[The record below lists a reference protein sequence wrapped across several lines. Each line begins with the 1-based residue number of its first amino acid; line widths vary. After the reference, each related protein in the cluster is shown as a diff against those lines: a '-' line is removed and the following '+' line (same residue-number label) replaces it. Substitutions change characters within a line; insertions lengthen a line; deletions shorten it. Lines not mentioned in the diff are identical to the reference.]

1 MPKSFWVSQLS
12 ILLLLTSCSSSGD
25 LACESLQSEI
35 REDLIAL
42 QNLPSEFEKEFWDDD
57 EAAAKVIGIKK
68 HLERLQA
75 EADSISCY
83 S

>member
-1 MPKSFWVSQLS
+1 MHKTFWICAVL
-12 ILLLLTSCSSSGD
+12 IPTLLTSCSSGD
-25 LACESLQSEI
+25 DLYCESLQREI

-57 EAAAKVIGIKK
+57 EAAAKVIGIKR

-75 EADSISCY
+75 KADSISCY
-83 S
+83 R

>member
-1 MPKSFWVSQLS
+1 MHKSFWVYA
-12 ILLLLTSCSSSGD
+12 LLISPLLTSCSSSDD
-25 LACESLQSEI
+25 LYCESLQSEI
-35 REDLIAL
+35 REDFIAL
-42 QNLPSEFEKEFWDDD
+42 QNLPSEFDKEFWDDD

>member
-1 MPKSFWVSQLS
+1 MHKSFWVYA
-12 ILLLLTSCSSSGD
+12 LLISPLLTSCSSSGD
-25 LACESLQSEI
+25 LYCESLQSEI

-42 QNLPSEFEKEFWDDD
+42 QNLPSEFDKEFWDDD

>member
-1 MPKSFWVSQLS
+1 MHKSFWVYA
-12 ILLLLTSCSSSGD
+12 LLISPLLTSCSSSDD
-25 LACESLQSEI
+25 LYCKSLQSEI

-42 QNLPSEFEKEFWDDD
+42 QNLPSEFDKEFWDDD